1 MWFRFVSYLKFLM
14 VSTNQHGVHSPFVF
28 RYVTQCL
35 YTKKK
40 MHKNRSINVLLK
52 TIAYFGFE
60 KVSIK
65 NRTQVKELVQQ
76 TFPEIQFDGYPC
88 DLLFVDTLGSG
99 TFQQLLSEGKLH
111 NDSIILVDHIHR
123 TTEDLEQWNH
133 LIALPEIT
141 VSIDMFHCGLLS
153 IRREQVKEHFRIRI

>member
-1 MWFRFVSYLKFLM
+1 M

-65 NRTQVKELVQQ
+65 NKTQVKKLVQQ

-88 DLLFVDTLGSG
+88 DLLFVDKLASG

-111 NDSIILVDHIHR
+111 NDSIILVDSIHR
-123 TTEDLEQWNH
+123 TAEDLEQWNH

-153 IRREQVKEHFRIRI
+153 TRREQVKEHFRIRI

>member
-1 MWFRFVSYLKFLM
+1 M

-65 NRTQVKELVQQ
+65 NKTQVKKLVQQ

-88 DLLFVDTLGSG
+88 DLLFVDKLASG

-111 NDSIILVDHIHR
+111 NDSIILVDSIHR
-123 TTEDLEQWNH
+123 TAEDLEQWNH

-141 VSIDMFHCGLLS
+141 VSIDMFYCGLLS

>member
-65 NRTQVKELVQQ
+65 NKTQVKKLVQQ

-88 DLLFVDTLGSG
+88 DLLFVDKLASG

-111 NDSIILVDHIHR
+111 NDSIILVDSIHR
-123 TTEDLEQWNH
+123 TAEDLEHWNR

>member
-1 MWFRFVSYLKFLM
+1 
-14 VSTNQHGVHSPFVF
+14 
-28 RYVTQCL
+28 
-35 YTKKK
+35 
-40 MHKNRSINVLLK
+40 MHKNRSTNVMLK

-65 NRTQVKELVQQ
+65 HRTQVKELVQQ
-76 TFPEIQFDGYPC
+76 TFPKIQFDGYPC
-88 DLLFVDTLGSG
+88 DLLFVDKLASG

-111 NDSIILVDHIHR
+111 NDSIILVDSIHR
-123 TTEDLEQWNH
+123 TAEDLEQWNH

-141 VSIDMFHCGLLS
+141 VSIDMFYCGLLS